1 MRILVNALSAESLS
15 GKHVLYGHLRQWAKW
30 TRDEHDFHVLYNAA
44 SRPAEMQMGPNV
56 RWHEAPADIRGW
68 VQRSLWE
75 ATILPRRIRELA
87 IDFYFSPSGMILL
100 HSPVPQATL
109 AQNPWCL
116 TADVAKG
123 ITGQAKA
130 LIQRATYR
138 RAQRSADVMIY
149 NSQHMQQLYRQNA
162 GGRLERRGMI
172 LHQGLDDETH
182 EVAATTR
189 TIGANREMTIICVS
203 VMARW
208 KNCETLLHALRRL
221 RDRGIEAKL
230 RLIGGWPDPH
240 YRQQILAEIRSLH
253 LHGCVIVDGHVS
265 RETLYDAY
273 RSAKVYCL
281 LSRCESF
288 GIPALEAQAFGTP
301 VVGSNTGAMAEIGGA
316 GGVFVNP
323 DDPVAA
329 ASALE
334 RLLVDAAQ
342 WNSLSCAAVAN
353 AQQFRWDN
361 CSRPLLTLQSPT
373 VAGLPADSID
383 PEVDQ
388 AHKPIGPTPVR
399 RSLRNQEAAR

>member
-30 TRDEHDFHVLYNAA
+30 TRDVHEFHVFYNAA
-44 SRPAEMQMGPNV
+44 TRPAEMQLGPNV
-56 RWHEAPADIRGW
+56 RWHEAPQDIRGW
-68 VQRSLWE
+68 LQRSLWE
-75 ATILPRRIRELA
+75 ATSLPRRIHELA
-87 IDFYFSPSGMILL
+87 IDFYFSPSGMILP

-123 ITGQAKA
+123 IAGQAKA
-130 LIQRATYR
+130 VIQRATYR

-162 GGRLERRGMI
+162 GGRRERSGMI

-182 EVAATTR
+182 EVAARTR
-189 TIGANREMTIICVS
+189 TIQTNREMAIVCVS

-208 KNCETLLHALRRL
+208 KNCETLLRALRRL
-221 RDRGIEAKL
+221 RDRGVNVKL
-230 RLIGGWPDPH
+230 RLIGGWPDQH

-253 LHGCVIVDGHVS
+253 LHDRVVVEGHVS

-301 VVGSNTGAMAEIGGA
+301 VVGANTGAMAEIGGA

-323 DDPVAA
+323 DDHVAA
-329 ASALE
+329 ATALE
-334 RLLVDAAQ
+334 RLLVDAAH
-342 WNSLSCAAVAN
+342 WESLSCAALAN

-361 CSRPLLTLQSPT
+361 CSRPLLSLQSPT
-373 VAGLPADSID
+373 MVGFQSGPAKSVAEQIQNPLGAALVS
-383 PEVDQ
+383 
-388 AHKPIGPTPVR
+388 
-399 RSLRNQEAAR
+399 RSLRNQDAVV